1 MDKEKILKSGK
12 KLSFQYAEFEC
23 QLDLLS
29 LLSKE
34 INKSQVDLNNQET
47 LGIALAK
54 LIANAMTDKDIT
66 TIFWRCAN
74 VCLYDGNRITQ
85 ATFSDIENRKDYL
98 EVKYW
103 VLYYN
108 LEIFFSSLFGE
119 SGALKSLGGE
129 ESIASLMQSLVQK

>member
-23 QLDLLS
+23 QLDLLA
-29 LLSKE
+29 LLSNEVNEAK
-34 INKSQVDLNNQET
+34 VDLNNQET

-54 LIANAMTDKDIT
+54 LIAKAMTDKEIT
-66 TIFWRCAN
+66 NIFWRCAN

-85 ATFSDIENRKDYL
+85 ATFSDITNRKDYL

-119 SGALKSLGGE
+119 SGALKNLGGE
-129 ESIASLMQSLVQK
+129 ESIANLMQSLVQK